1 VKGPNNFE
9 IREIRRVD
17 FRNAILIDGF
27 PSIGLVS
34 SIVSNYLIALLRLE
48 YVGFIDSPYFPA
60 VTFIR
65 DSIPMAPARLYAR
78 SDALPGDQQLAI
90 FTSEFQPSQNI
101 TKPLGMLMI
110 DWAQQNH
117 CKLIVS
123 VGGLVIE
130 RETNE
135 KNEAAAEADQV
146 AVYGIGSTPRAEK
159 YLAEADVE
167 PFVEG
172 VITGTSGMLL
182 REGKKRGF
190 DVVVLLTEARQN
202 VADAKAAVLLAAAID
217 DMVLKMNLELDPLLR
232 EAEKL
237 EEKLAILRRQADSR
251 ARNFPEGGPAG
262 YQ

>member
-1 VKGPNNFE
+1 VKDFE
-9 IREIRRVD
+9 VREIKRID

-34 SIVSNYLIALLRLE
+34 SIVSNYLIALLRME
-48 YVGFIDSPYFPA
+48 YVGFVDSPYFPA

-65 DSIPMAPARLYAR
+65 DSIPTAPARLYAR
-78 SDALPGDQQLAI
+78 SDGPSGATPVAI
-90 FTSEFQPSQNI
+90 LTSEFQPSQNI
-101 TKPLGMLMI
+101 TKPLGMMMI
-110 DWAQQNH
+110 DWAIQNK
-117 CKLIVS
+117 CKMIVS

-135 KNEAAAEADQV
+135 NNETAAEADQV
-146 AVYGIGSTPRAEK
+146 AVYGIASTSRAER
-159 YLAEADVE
+159 YLTEADVE

-182 REGKKRGF
+182 NEGKKRGF

-202 VADAKAAVLLAAAID
+202 VADAKAAVLLAATID
-217 DMVLKMNLELDPLLR
+217 HMVLKMNLELEPLLR

-237 EEKLAILRRQADSR
+237 EEKLAVLKHQADVRVKSQHGDQ
-251 ARNFPEGGPAG
+251 PIG